1 MAHQEPETPA
11 QSARPRFQKRSDVVA
26 ERLKRWIVD
35 TELQPGDRLPQ
46 EKQLIDEFGVSKGT
60 VREALKALEVQGLI
74 TVSTGPK
81 GGARI
86 AKVPLETAA
95 RLLDNYFFFEDLSVD
110 DLYRLRLMVEPELA
124 YIVAPLITDD
134 DLEALERVVAFC
146 DCAPVDPA
154 VERDQRMADLDF
166 HDILAE
172 RCPNPL
178 IRFSCRFI
186 NSLIKKGFV
195 YQQLFDSVDGRGKI
209 DNMETMVT
217 DGNRAHRALI
227 AAFRNRDA
235 DQARALMLDHMRE
248 AYAHLRRM
256 EVTLKGGFLDNP

>member
-1 MAHQEPETPA
+1 MAYHEPETTARPT
-11 QSARPRFQKRSDVVA
+11 RPRFQKRSDVVA
-26 ERLKRWIVD
+26 DRLKDWIVE
-35 TELQPGDRLPQ
+35 TALEPGDRLPQ
-46 EKQLIDEFGVSKGT
+46 EKQLIDQFGVSKGT

-124 YIVAPLITDD
+124 AMVAPLITDD
-134 DLEALERVVAFC
+134 DLVALENVVAFC

-154 VERDQRMADLDF
+154 VERDQRLADLDF

-178 IRFSCRFI
+178 IRFTCRFI

-195 YQQLFDSVDGRGKI
+195 YQQLFGPTDGREKI
-209 DNMETMVT
+209 DNMESMVS
-217 DGNRAHRALI
+217 DGNHAHRALI
-227 AAFRNRDA
+227 AAFRARDPN
-235 DQARALMLDHMRE
+235 QARDLMRDHMQE
-248 AYAHLRRM
+248 AHAHLRRM
-256 EVTLKGGFLDNP
+256 EVTLKGGFLDNR

>member
-1 MAHQEPETPA
+1 MAYQEPETPA
-11 QSARPRFQKRSDVVA
+11 RPARPRFQKRSDVVA
-26 ERLKRWIVD
+26 DRLKDWIVE
-35 TELQPGDRLPQ
+35 TELKPGDRLPQ
-46 EKQLIDEFGVSKGT
+46 EKQLIERFGVSKGT

-110 DLYRLRLMVEPELA
+110 DLYRLRVMVEPELA
-124 YIVAPLITDD
+124 AIVAPLITDD
-134 DLEALERVVAFC
+134 DLEALEGVVAFC
-146 DCAPVDPA
+146 DCAPGDPA
-154 VERDQRMADLDF
+154 IERDQRLADLDF

-195 YQQLFDSVDGRGKI
+195 YQQLFGSSDGREKI
-209 DNMETMVT
+209 DNMEAMVA
-217 DGNRAHRALI
+217 DGNTAHRALI
-227 AAFRNRDA
+227 AAFRARDPER
-235 DQARALMLDHMRE
+235 ARRLMLDHMQE
-248 AYAHLRRM
+248 AHAHLRRM
-256 EVTLKGGFLDNP
+256 EVTLKGGFLDNR